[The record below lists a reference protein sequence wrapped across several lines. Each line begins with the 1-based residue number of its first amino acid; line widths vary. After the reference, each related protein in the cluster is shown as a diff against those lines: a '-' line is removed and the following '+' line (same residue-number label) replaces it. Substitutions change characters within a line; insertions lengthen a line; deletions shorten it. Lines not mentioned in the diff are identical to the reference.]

1 MTTTNIQEQLCRQW
15 SSKLHFK
22 IIAPLSFLHGVSLKP
37 KTWLSLPNSTLT
49 AFGIHIFVLHGTI
62 LLQCFCHS
70 DTCTNCTVACAVPFI
85 TSYLASAFKWGLHE
99 CCLISR
105 VSLVS
110 VMISG
115 TWVHFR
121 TVLFCS
127 NLFHKLFQVILF
139 GCPDSPL
146 ITCVAWFTNIL
157 DHQMNKFKS

>member
-15 SSKLHFK
+15 SSKPNFK

-70 DTCTNCTVACAVPFI
+70 DPCTNCTVAYAVPFI

-99 CCLISR
+99 CLCKSCFSDDIR
-105 VSLVS
+105 
-110 VMISG
+110 

>member
-22 IIAPLSFLHGVSLKP
+22 IIAPLSFLYGVSLKA
-37 KTWLSLPNSTLT
+37 KTWPSLPNSTLT

-70 DTCTNCTVACAVPFI
+70 DTCTNWTVAYAVPFI

-99 CCLISR
+99 CCLISC

-115 TWVHFR
+115 HECISELSYFVVIYSTSCFKWSFLG
-121 TVLFCS
+121 VLIHHW
-127 NLFHKLFQVILF
+127 LPV
-139 GCPDSPL
+139 
-146 ITCVAWFTNIL
+146 
-157 DHQMNKFKS
+157 